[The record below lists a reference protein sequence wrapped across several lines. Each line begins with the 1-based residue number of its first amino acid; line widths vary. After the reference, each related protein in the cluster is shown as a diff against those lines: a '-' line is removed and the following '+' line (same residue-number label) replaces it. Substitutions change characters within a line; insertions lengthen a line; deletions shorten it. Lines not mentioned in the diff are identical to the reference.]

1 MRMMEAVGYFN
12 EASSDDRIFIACVLS
27 RLIRMV
33 NFNTHPLHDT
43 SSESQEVIVAAAL
56 YPVIASGKAS
66 HLNSLH
72 LPPFDPLAT
81 EPNISSL

>member
-43 SSESQEVIVAAAL
+43 SSESQEVIVGAAL

-66 HLNSLH
+66 HFHQLH
-72 LPPFDPLAT
+72 LPPLDHLAT

>member
-1 MRMMEAVGYFN
+1 MRMMEAVGYFK
-12 EASSDDRIFIACVLS
+12 EALSDDRIFIACVLS

-43 SSESQEVIVAAAL
+43 SSESQEVIVGAAL

-66 HLNSLH
+66 HFHYLH
-72 LPPFDPLAT
+72 LPPFDHLAT